1 MERWPPE
8 GHGCAGWMIHLD
20 TSALVDALTGGRRSA
35 RELRRVVE
43 RGERIAISTLALY
56 EWLRGPRVEA
66 ELADQEELLPADQ
79 AVPFGPEEAARAPR
93 LYRSVPRA
101 RGREFDLCVAACAL
115 VHGASLWTL
124 NAEDFRDV
132 PGLLLHRAGRR

>member
-1 MERWPPE
+1 
-8 GHGCAGWMIHLD
+8 MIHLD
-20 TSALVDALTGGRRSA
+20 TSVLVDALTGGRRSA
-35 RELRRVVE
+35 RELRRVVV

-56 EWLRGPRVEA
+56 EWLRGPRVES
-66 ELADQEELLPADQ
+66 ELADQEELLPANQ
-79 AVPFGPEEAARAPR
+79 AVPFGPGEAARAAQ

-124 NAEDFRDV
+124 NPGDFRDV
-132 PGLLLHRAGRR
+132 PGLLLHRAGAR